1 MKTITKGIRKYYYLI
16 NNEVLYKRLYAG
28 WKAILGENFVD

>member
-1 MKTITKGIRKYYYLI
+1 MKTITEGIRKYYYLI
-16 NNEVLYKRLYAG
+16 NNEVLYKSLYAG